1 MSSSAPG
8 SVASKVASEAAANAA
23 AATDTVEPLE
33 APRYHS
39 RRSAIKTLLTRFGTA
54 PETALSAMVE
64 IADRC
69 NEACVHCYQIQG
81 QKGELST
88 EQLEAVFDQLKELGV
103 LLLTISGGE
112 PTLRKDFAHLV
123 AYARKL
129 KFAVKIYSNGTNIT
143 RELAQE
149 LGRLAVQE
157 VQMSLYSDRA
167 EPHDQVTRVPGS
179 FEKTTAA
186 ARHLRE
192 AGVKVV
198 LKSPVMQSNVERVR
212 EYAAFAS
219 SLGAEFSLDRNL
231 VLRED
236 GSAEPREVWIGQE
249 QYLEVSRLLAQPK
262 PIAPIA
268 LGARPCSA
276 CSRNVH
282 VEPNGELRPCASWS
296 VPTGHALSEG
306 LSSAWRNN
314 PQAIA
319 IRELSWGSLPACR
332 VCDLRS
338 YCSRCFAQAQ
348 LEVGDARLPY
358 ENACQRARWEY
369 QVRHGEA
376 PLIEAKSGSAAIGPY
391 RHTVGHQ
398 FAREDIE
405 LTSADQELLAA
416 NPWLREPRSAE
427 KPEPGHLVR
436 LRRSKDAPLT

>member
-1 MSSSAPG
+1 MSDSCAP
-8 SVASKVASEAAANAA
+8 AAAPPG
-23 AATDTVEPLE
+23 EKLE
-33 APRYHS
+33 APRYHA
-39 RRSAIKTLLTRFGTA
+39 RRSAIKTLLSRFGA
-54 PETALSAMVE
+54 ASETALSAMVE

-69 NEACVHCYQIQG
+69 NEACVHCYQVQG

-88 EQLEAVFDQLKELGV
+88 EQLEAVFEQLAQLGV

-112 PTLRKDFAHLV
+112 PTLRKDFLHLV
-123 AYARKL
+123 AYARQL

-143 RELAQE
+143 REMARE

-167 EPHDQVTRVPGS
+167 ELHDQVTRVPGS

-212 EYAAFAS
+212 EYAALAV

-236 GSAEPREVWIGQE
+236 GSAAPREVWIEPE
-249 QYLEVSRLLAQPK
+249 QYLEISRLLARPR
-262 PIAPIA
+262 P
-268 LGARPCSA
+268 LGAIELSARPCSA

-296 VPTGHALSEG
+296 VPTGHALDGG
-306 LSSAWRNN
+306 LAAAWHENA
-314 PQAIA
+314 QAIA

-376 PLIEAKSGSAAIGPY
+376 PLIEAKQGSASIGPY
-391 RHTVGHQ
+391 RHTARHHFV
-398 FAREDIE
+398 REDFE
-405 LTSADQELLAA
+405 LTLADQQLLAE
-416 NPWLREPRSAE
+416 NPWLREPQSAG
-427 KPEPGHLVR
+427 KTEPGQLVR